1 MLLLS
6 NIDGH
11 MFLFEKY
18 DVKIAGKRSQWLKY
32 MSLIRGI
39 WNRTLEFLLIIERK
53 RNHNK
58 HKRERDKERI

>member
-6 NIDGH
+6 NIDGQNRG
-11 MFLFEKY
+11 KKVPI
-18 DVKIAGKRSQWLKY
+18 VKVYVLDSGYLESK
-32 MSLIRGI
+32 IRI
-39 WNRTLEFLLIIERK
+39 VLIIERK